1 MKSAFKGTNVHHEE
15 GERENTRP
23 TASKPSDH
31 RVASLNKQRW
41 VELFVFPLLLSQSLY
56 SACFMVD
63 TTSDTDVGLSALT
76 SCEHGNYY
84 DSEGGSQ
91 TSTATKS
98 DQKEL

>member
-1 MKSAFKGTNVHHEE
+1 MKSER
-15 GERENTRP
+15 ERENTRP

-31 RVASLNKQRW
+31 RVVSLNKQRW
-41 VELFVFPLLLSQSLY
+41 IQLFVFRLLLSQSLY

-63 TTSDTDVGLSALT
+63 TDVGLSAVT

-98 DQKEL
+98 DQEEL